1 MCVVQE
7 GLPTDYMA
15 KGGLADIERLGLA
28 TRRLQRLQ
36 RLCSYKRLG

>member
-28 TRRLQRLQ
+28 TRRLQD
-36 RLCSYKRLG
+36 YKDYVAIKG